1 MPKLGPRAFEQCA
14 GFLRVPESA
23 SVLDN
28 TAVHPESYDAA
39 KKLLAL
45 CGRSLDD
52 VKSGSLGNLA
62 ADVEKLGFA
71 KAAEQV
77 GVGEP
82 TLRDIVAELLRPA
95 ATRATSCP
103 PPLLRSDVLS
113 MEDLKPGME
122 LTGTVRNVIDFG
134 AFVDIGVHQDGLVH
148 ISRICKRFIKHPA
161 EVLKVGDV
169 VNVRVLDVDL
179 KKKAHLA
186 DDAQGVSGGE
196 SAGRILC
203 PCLTPFP
210 LFSAVSRHRFAVR
223 RFHGRRRWQF
233 LLRGDPCSN
242 QRCAQTDTAPK
253 STPRPA
259 ALRRNLSHDK
269 AQNDPVRLRPDA
281 LHGALGRSPA
291 GIGPCSRPRRRTR
304 AISRRSSSRRPI
316 TRWTAWSP
324 RLAEDPWKTGP
335 ELCWHAFARAIFE
348 SLDLKFDLDYQ
359 QLEELHWYERTE
371 PTVAVDYMPELL
383 DFLHREGIRTGVV
396 SNLCFNEKTL
406 RKRIDKCLPDH
417 HFEFIM
423 VSSEYALRKPMPEF
437 YRLALTKAKLSAQD
451 VWFCGDN
458 AVCDV
463 DGPMAA
469 GIQGIWYTGA
479 MLNPESCRLHPQSE
493 GHLEIRDWRELER
506 MLTEM

>member
-1 MPKLGPRAFEQCA
+1 MTKPKMILFDYGQTLCTERWDDPLGGHRA
-14 GFLRVPESA
+14 V
-23 SVLDN
+23 
-28 TAVHPESYDAA
+28 
-39 KKLLAL
+39 
-45 CGRSLDD
+45 
-52 VKSGSLGNLA
+52 LA
-62 ADVEKLGFA
+62 AATENPRHITP
-71 KAAEQV
+71 EQLEEAYHAMD
-77 GVGEP
+77 GV
-82 TLRDIVAELLRPA
+82 
-95 ATRATSCP
+95 
-103 PPLLRSDVLS
+103 
-113 MEDLKPGME
+113 
-122 LTGTVRNVIDFG
+122 
-134 AFVDIGVHQDGLVH
+134 
-148 ISRICKRFIKHPA
+148 
-161 EVLKVGDV
+161 
-169 VNVRVLDVDL
+169 
-179 KKKAHLA
+179 
-186 DDAQGVSGGE
+186 VS
-196 SAGRILC
+196 
-203 PCLTPFP
+203 
-210 LFSAVSRHRFAVR
+210 
-223 RFHGRRRWQF
+223 
-233 LLRGDPCSN
+233 
-242 QRCAQTDTAPK
+242 
-253 STPRPA
+253 
-259 ALRRNLSHDK
+259 
-269 AQNDPVRLRPDA
+269 
-281 LHGALGRSPA
+281 
-291 GIGPCSRPRRRTR
+291 
-304 AISRRSSSRRPI
+304 
-316 TRWTAWSP
+316 

-348 SLDLKFDLDYQ
+348 SLELKFTLDYQ